1 MNKDFIIDIEMNKDI
16 EQKFY
21 NTISSMN
28 VKGFNGKSTQHAKTY
43 E

>member
-1 MNKDFIIDIEMNKDI
+1 MNEDFIIDNEMNKDI

-28 VKGFNGKSTQHAKTY
+28 VKGFNGNSMQYVKTDD
-43 E
+43 